1 MYKFLLIIAI
11 SFLACTVNAQVSE
24 SVVTWDFPV
33 RYGTEEWKTLKSYE
47 EQLLAYN
54 IPDEIIKKI
63 STAELVKVCLAYPE
77 WGVITFFNDLSQG
90 LVMIMQNFN
99 GFYELIDRKD
109 AAKELIKVYSTLEP
123 LAIRKDWTLEQK
135 MRHNFHINHVELLLS
150 LNRVV
155 EQFDDR
161 DRQIL
166 LDEVALKYNQKKQLP
181 DVYWLGNLTPTARL
195 CLKIIDKD
203 GELSKNDT
211 ELQLLKYYTN
221 TSDIK
226 VLDRVFESA
235 MNIRY

>member
-77 WGVITFFNDLSQG
+77 WGVITAFDDLSKG
-90 LVMIMQNFN
+90 LRMIMQNFN

-109 AAKELIKVYSTLEP
+109 AAKELIKVYTTLEP
-123 LAIRKDWTLEQK
+123 LAIRKEWTPVQK
-135 MRHNFHINHVELLLS
+135 MRHNYHINHVELLLS
-150 LNRVV
+150 FSRII
-155 EQFDDR
+155 EQFDDG

-181 DVYWLGNLTPTARL
+181 DVYWLGNLIPTAGL
-195 CLKIIDKD
+195 CLNIIDRD
-203 GELSKNDT
+203 GEFSKSDS
-211 ELQLLKYYTN
+211 ELQLLKYYTIAG
-221 TSDIK
+221 DMK
-226 VLDRVFESA
+226 VLDSVFELA
-235 MNIRY
+235 KNLRQ